1 MYTILAA
8 RSGLEAGT
16 GGGAYTLELVEGEV
30 QLTAGAVEATLRWS
44 NESDLDLFVADPNG
58 DMVAWDTGT
67 SPSGGVLELD
77 TNANCE
83 TVTSLPVEHVY
94 WPQGTDL
101 PGVYTFTVWYQLDCA
116 GRGASTFDLRVSAG
130 GREVAHVTDT
140 LRLGERYVTSIT
152 LGDDGSAYGNEDGAI
167 IPAEAASGANAA
179 IAYGQTLTGTLASDP
194 YLYYD
199 FTGQAGDTVEVTL
212 EAASGDL
219 DPYAGLLD
227 SGGNVL
233 AEDDDS
239 AGNRNARFTFTLPA
253 AGTYTVVVTRY
264 EFENGTT
271 TGDFHLTLKKL
282 N

>member
-1 MYTILAA
+1 
-8 RSGLEAGT
+8 
-16 GGGAYTLELVEGEV
+16 
-30 QLTAGAVEATLRWS
+30 LRWS
-44 NESDLDLFVADPNG
+44 NESDLDLFVRDPNG

-83 TVTSLPVEHVY
+83 TVTNLPVEHVY

-101 PGVYTFTVWYQLDCA
+101 PGVYTFTVWYQLDCG
-116 GRGASTFDLRVSAG
+116 GRGPATFDLRVSAG
-130 GREVAHVTDT
+130 GHEVAHVTDT

-152 LGDDGSAYGNEDGAI
+152 LGEDGSAFSNEDGEI
-167 IPAEAASGANAA
+167 IPPEEQNAA
-179 IAYGQTLTGTLASDP
+179 DSGQISYGQTVTGTIDAES
-194 YLYYD
+194 YVYYD
-199 FTGQAGDTVEVTL
+199 FTGQAGDNIEVTL

-227 SGGNVL
+227 ADNNVL

-239 AGNRNARFTFTLPA
+239 AGNRNARLMFTLPA
-253 AGTYTVVVTRY
+253 AGTYTIVATRY